1 MSCNGVPQLGGEG
14 FVCSK
19 KWAVPAA
26 TKTRMVQF
34 ANVLGTIMQN
44 PQASDGE
51 HATNRDKDNS
61 SKTKMCAKRIR
72 EKALLSSAQQPSP
85 V

>member
-14 FVCSK
+14 YVCSK

-44 PQASDGE
+44 PQTSDFDFNPPGLDGQCMVNMQQTE
-51 HATNRDKDNS
+51 T
-61 SKTKMCAKRIR
+61 KTTAAKP
-72 EKALLSSAQQPSP
+72 KCVQSG
-85 V
+85 